1 MTQQDKERI
10 ARLEGNRA
18 ALARLANQFEEEAG
32 LNRPIAESVGDVIT
46 RDFEDTDFAQ
56 VLSDREIN
64 DTLVHLLAENRE
76 QVERALY
83 RLSEGKY
90 GECEDCGE
98 AIAPG
103 RLRFPPEARPPPRP
117 AEGAQEKKTPRPPGG
132 RIERGPSRAPSL
144 SRPSRKV
151 TPSQT

>member
-1 MTQQDKERI
+1 MTQQDRERI
-10 ARLEGNRA
+10 ARLESNRA
-18 ALARLANQFEEEAG
+18 ALARLASQFEEEAG

-46 RDFEDTDFAQ
+46 RDYEDTDFAQ

-90 GECEDCGE
+90 GECEDCRE
-98 AIAPG
+98 PIPTE
-103 RLRFPPEARPPPRP
+103 RLRFRPESTRCV
-117 AEGAQEKKTPRPPGG
+117 GCQ
-132 RIERGPSRAPSL
+132 SRWDRLNRRTA
-144 SRPSRKV
+144 
-151 TPSQT
+151 